1 MEQIIKEII
10 AEINPFDEFDADTDL
25 LGEGIL
31 DSLTLMLF
39 IEGLEQRMD
48 INISENDIT
57 MENFYSVKTIIKLLS
72 NGVSGHVL

>member
-10 AEINPFDEFDADTDL
+10 AEINPFDEFDIDTDL

-39 IEGLEQRMD
+39 IENLKDRLG
-48 INISENDIT
+48 ITISVDDAT
-57 MENFYSVKTIIKLLS
+57 MENFYSIRTIIDLLS
-72 NGVSGHVL
+72 SRE